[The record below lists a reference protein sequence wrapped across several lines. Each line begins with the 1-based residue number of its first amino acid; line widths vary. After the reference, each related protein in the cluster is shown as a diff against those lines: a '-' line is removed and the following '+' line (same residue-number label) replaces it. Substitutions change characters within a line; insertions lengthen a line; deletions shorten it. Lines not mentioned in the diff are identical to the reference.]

1 MATLWQDVRY
11 GFRVLARSP
20 GFTVVVILTLAL
32 GIGFN
37 SALFSVIHDVLLK
50 PLPYP
55 DPERLVQ
62 VQSTVT
68 APGKPTE
75 ILTVWSYPRFRAAA

>member
-1 MATLWQDVRY
+1 MARCSIRLR
-11 GFRVLARSP
+11 RLIKSP
-20 GFTVVVILTLAL
+20 GFTVAVVLTLAL

-37 SALFSVIHDVLLK
+37 SALFSVIHMVLLK

-55 DPERLVQ
+55 DPQRLVQ

-75 ILTVWSYPRFRAAA
+75 VLTVWSVPVV